1 MKEVFENCDSDN
13 DICITK
19 NHPSDILC
27 LTIFS
32 NLISDQAVVINFL
45 TNSYVVVACGEA
57 AQNNIIKA
65 PLLSL
70 HKKSLHAINSQVSS
84 KLDSLICASMTSV

>member
-45 TNSYVVVACGEA
+45 KNSYVVVACGEA

-65 PLLSL
+65 RL

-84 KLDSLICASMTSV
+84 MLDSLICASMTSVYS